1 MTFCLCLWEWLLKI
15 HHRINWINPL
25 ILVNPTVISVRKV
38 VEVQVE
44 VFELALRVSWQ
55 GWTSRQRP
63 IVVGAL
69 ARKFAFWP
77 LSTMWLDW
85 STLWRDRN
93 FGQIWAAVGSRG
105 SRRISKSPLWPEEQQ
120 HHCNSLSL
128 FWGFLLEVKSA
139 KPICLK
145 KRGGGD
151 LGNVL
156 PKCLNENTP
165 SLSLIS
171 WTART
176 TGAAQPW
183 CAKLA
188 LLLTVL
194 CEWGN
199 LILTFWAHTCNYCN
213 YPI

>member
-1 MTFCLCLWEWLLKI
+1 MNIPLRQSTRNTSSFWAAIKVWLTHHCIDSMTFCLCLWEWLLRI
-15 HHRINWINPL
+15 HHRIILITPL

-85 STLWRDRN
+85 STLWRARN
-93 FGQIWAAVGSRG
+93 FGQIWAAAGSRG
-105 SRRISKSPLWPEEQQ
+105 SRRISKSPLWPEEQR

-128 FWGFLLEVKSA
+128 LWRILNSK
-139 KPICLK
+139 
-145 KRGGGD
+145 
-151 LGNVL
+151 VL
-156 PKCLNENTP
+156 NQ
-165 SLSLIS
+165 
-171 WTART
+171 
-176 TGAAQPW
+176 AA
-183 CAKLA
+183 
-188 LLLTVL
+188 
-194 CEWGN
+194 
-199 LILTFWAHTCNYCN
+199 
-213 YPI
+213 